1 MLYCGSTDSKLIFV
15 VSQKLKITRGIKV
28 NKRAN
33 KLPHTDYIKTG
44 RNGSGTKT
52 ITITWPTE
60 WLEGH
65 FHQFSTVYT
74 ARDLSEKL
82 SVSARTARGYVKSG
96 ELPLLQFKM
105 LALVDGGY
113 LPMMPNA
120 RLIKGKLHLENGV
133 ELNAGQI
140 LALSYVYQERDA
152 LRERLTG
159 TETEL
164 NTLLDRLKLDKEH
177 RNNLGQNEPE
187 NFDTELVWAMMDEK
201 NARIA
206 ELEKQIFELKRESR
220 PASREKK
227 NGDVLTFVRV

>member
-1 MLYCGSTDSKLIFV
+1 
-15 VSQKLKITRGIKV
+15 
-28 NKRAN
+28 
-33 KLPHTDYIKTG
+33 
-44 RNGSGTKT
+44 
-52 ITITWPTE
+52 
-60 WLEGH
+60 

-74 ARDLSEKL
+74 ARDLTERL
-82 SVSARTARGYVKSG
+82 SVSDRTARGYVKTG
-96 ELPLLQFKM
+96 RLPLLHWKM
-105 LALVDGGY
+105 LSLIDGGY
-113 LPMMPNA
+113 LIKMPNA
-120 RLIKGKLHLENGV
+120 RLINGSLELENGV
-133 ELNAGQI
+133 SLNSGQI

-164 NTLLDRLKLDKEH
+164 NTLLDRLKLDKDH

-227 NGDVLTFVRV
+227 NGDVLTFRRV